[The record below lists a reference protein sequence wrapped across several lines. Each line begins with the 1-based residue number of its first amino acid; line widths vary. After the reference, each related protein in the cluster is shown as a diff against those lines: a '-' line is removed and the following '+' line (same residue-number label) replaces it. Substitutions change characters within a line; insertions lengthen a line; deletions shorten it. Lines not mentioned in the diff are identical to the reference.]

1 MTQISSVRLKTDGS
15 GIVSSDDERKP
26 WRTAL
31 ETRFAQAEPNLS
43 ASRQGLIR
51 EILDHVEETYFLS
64 SRALAKRFDLDPTTI
79 VRTVQALGY
88 KRYGEFAADLR
99 SHFVTRITPARL

>member
-1 MTQISSVRLKTDGS
+1 VAYGTGS
-15 GIVSSDDERKP
+15 P
-26 WRTAL
+26 LCPT
-31 ETRFAQAEPNLS
+31 EPNLS

-51 EILDHVEETYFLS
+51 EILDHVEETYFLP

-88 KRYGEFAADLR
+88 KRDGDLAADLR
-99 SHFVTRITPARL
+99 SHFVTRITPLRAYEIRCARQAQCRQAY